1 MFLKAFDS
9 LPEEFKNDEVQAFYQ
24 KLENRKTSLF
34 CKRAFDV
41 VVSFII
47 LIILLIPMGVIAL
60 AIKADSKGNVIFCQK
75 RVTTFGREFKIYK
88 FRTMVANAESLG
100 AAVTT
105 DGDARITK
113 VGKFLRKYRFD
124 EFPQLINILKG
135 DMSFVGTRP
144 EVPKYVSAYTP
155 QMYAT
160 LLLPA
165 GITSLASIRYK
176 DEERLIS
183 ASNDADKTYI
193 EEILPEKMKYNL
205 EYMESFSFWGDIKL
219 MFMTFF
225 AVITPKNEK
234 TQKGMEI

>member
-9 LPEEFKNDEVQAFYQ
+9 LPEEFKNDATYTFYK
-24 KLENRKTSLF
+24 KLEKRKVSLF

-47 LIILLIPMGVIAL
+47 LIILLIPMVIIAV
-60 AIKADSKGNVIFCQK
+60 AIKSDSKGSVLFCQK
-75 RVTTFGREFKIYK
+75 RVTAFGKEFKIYK
-88 FRTMVANAESLG
+88 FRTMVQNAESLG

-105 DGDARITK
+105 HGDVRITK
-113 VGKFLRKYRFD
+113 VGRFLRKYRLD

-165 GITSLASIRYK
+165 GITSLASIKYK

-183 ASNDADKTYI
+183 ESTDADKTYI
-193 EEILPEKMKYNL
+193 EEILPEKMKYNIEYL
-205 EYMESFSFWGDIKL
+205 ENFSFFGDIKL

-225 AVITPKNEK
+225 AVIAPEK
-234 TQKGMEI
+234 EDTGVEING

>member
-1 MFLKAFDS
+1 MFLKDFDS
-9 LPEEFKNDEVQAFYQ
+9 LPQQFRNNQVRDVYK
-24 KLENRKTSLF
+24 KLKKRKISRIL
-34 CKRAFDV
+34 KRAFDLV
-41 VVSFII
+41 ASFII
-47 LIILLIPMGVIAL
+47 LIILLIPMGIIAL
-60 AIKADSKGNVIFCQK
+60 AIKADSKGNVIFCQT

-100 AAVTT
+100 AQVTT
-105 DGDARITK
+105 DGDVRITK
-113 VGKFLRKYRFD
+113 VGRFLRKYRLD

-155 QMYAT
+155 EMYAT

-183 ASNDADKTYI
+183 ASSDADKTYI

-205 EYMESFSFWGDIKL
+205 EYLENFSFFGDIKL

-225 AVITPKNEK
+225 AVITPENED
-234 TQKGMEI
+234 TGVEING

>member
-1 MFLKAFDS
+1 
-9 LPEEFKNDEVQAFYQ
+9 
-24 KLENRKTSLF
+24 
-34 CKRAFDV
+34 
-41 VVSFII
+41 
-47 LIILLIPMGVIAL
+47 MGVIAL

>member
-1 MFLKAFDS
+1 MFLRAFDS
-9 LPEEFKNDEVQAFYQ
+9 LPEEFKNDTVRVIYE
-24 KLENRKTSLF
+24 KLKKRKISRIL
-34 CKRAFDV
+34 KRAFDV
-41 VVSFII
+41 VVSLVV
-47 LIILLIPMGVIAL
+47 LIILLIPMGIIAL
-60 AIKADSKGNVIFCQK
+60 AIAADSRGGVFFCQR
-75 RVTTFGREFKIYK
+75 RVTTFGKEFKIYK
-88 FRTMVANAESLG
+88 FRTMVKNAESIG
-100 AAVTT
+100 ASVTT

-113 VGKFLRKYRFD
+113 VGRFLRKYRLD

-183 ASNDADKTYI
+183 ASSDADKTYI
-193 EEILPEKMKYNL
+193 EEILPEKMKFNL
-205 EYMESFSFWGDIKL
+205 EYMENFSFFGDIKL

-225 AVITPKNEK
+225 AVIAPENEN
-234 TQKGMEI
+234 TGVEI